1 MKKPPILIAII
12 CFLMLQ
18 GPSIVSALDYLLGE
32 GDLLKITVYEHPDLT
47 IEVRL
52 GADGKITFPLIG
64 EISISGLS
72 TLDIEKLLVKKLENG
87 YIRKAHVTVF
97 IKEYKSKKVTL
108 LGEFTRPGILKL
120 TGDSTL
126 LEVISNAGG
135 ITADA
140 GDLLYIQRVSE
151 YGDEVSVTVDLKKL
165 LEEGDVSAN
174 VAVRE
179 GDSIYLPRAAFV
191 FVTGEVKKPGAYKI
205 TPDLSVLKA
214 ITLAGGFT
222 DKARKRKI
230 QIIRRDEEGNEVT
243 TTVPFDEL
251 VKPDDI
257 IMVPLSFF

>member
-12 CFLMLQ
+12 CLLTLQ

-47 IEVRL
+47 TEVRL

-64 EISISGLS
+64 EITISELS
-72 TLDIEKLLVKKLENG
+72 TLEIEKLLVRELENG

-97 IKEYKSKKVTL
+97 ILEYKSKKVTV
-108 LGEFTRPGILKL
+108 LGEFVRPGVLKL

-126 LEVISNAGG
+126 LEVISDAGG
-135 ITADA
+135 VTANA
-140 GDLLYIQRVSE
+140 GDLLYIQRKDE
-151 YGDEVSVTVDLKKL
+151 AGEEVSLTVDLKKL
-165 LEEGDVSAN
+165 LESGDVSAN

-179 GDSIYLPRAAFV
+179 GDSIYVPKAAFV
-191 FVTGEVKKPGAYKI
+191 FVTGEVKKPGAYKV

-222 DKARKRKI
+222 DKARKGKI
-230 QIIRRDEEGNEVT
+230 QIIRKDEEGNEIT
-243 TTVPFDEL
+243 TIAPFDEL
-251 VKPDDI
+251 VLPDDI